1 MVNDKARRSVIQFE
15 DVSFEYPG
23 AETDSIHH
31 ISLDVK
37 EGEFLVLTGGSGCGK
52 TTLTRL
58 VNGLGEQFYE
68 GTLKGRITLLGR
80 NISEYPLYEIGKRA
94 SFLPVLQRMRFR
106 LGVKIMAFR
115 MKNWI
120 GGFQVQS
127 SVLTEICCEGKK
139 FIRCPAGKNRK

>member
-68 GTLKGRITLLGR
+68 GTLKGASHCWDATYR
-80 NISEYPLYEIGKRA
+80 NILC
-94 SFLPVLQRMRFR
+94 
-106 LGVKIMAFR
+106 
-115 MKNWI
+115 MK
-120 GGFQVQS
+120 S
-127 SVLTEICCEGKK
+127 GKK
-139 FIRCPAGKNRK
+139 